1 MRIFL
6 GVNLGL
12 GFSNFSLGHHVFN
25 CKGVLRG
32 IGISFTLR
40 LLHHLLYWPRDPL
53 ITLFSLLEPLLVFQS
68 PKKGLGW

>member
-6 GVNLGL
+6 GFNLGL

-25 CKGVLRG
+25 CKGILGG
-32 IGISFTLR
+32 IGISFILR
-40 LLHHLLYWPRDPL
+40 LLLRFLYWPRDPL

-68 PKKGLGW
+68 PEKGLGW